1 MSIDVDHFE
10 ALLKA
15 RRAETEA
22 LLNSAAE
29 SAAPVTLDQTRVGRL
44 SRMDALQQ
52 QAMAQ
57 ETERRRKL
65 DLMRIDA
72 ALARIEADDY
82 GWCVTCGEE
91 IPEARLTFDPA
102 APTRVD
108 CAKG

>member
-1 MSIDVDHFE
+1 MAACNGRSFPFPEPSVILLLCASTSTIS

-15 RRAETEA
+15 RRAETET

-82 GWCVTCGEE
+82 DG
-91 IPEARLTFDPA
+91 A
-102 APTRVD
+102 
-108 CAKG
+108 